1 MAELKQGVEYYSE
14 GDFYIYIEDVPSMPE
29 FAVVREGGDDGYITV
44 VRKNN
49 LIPKEE
55 SWQWQQKQKYADEL
69 RLVAAKAEENLD
81 KLKDRLVDKALQ
93 ALSSRMKFNALFGK
107 GGNVAWAGLVIE
119 ELEKL
124 VKEKADDVIKGKDG
138 KEVF

>member
-1 MAELKQGVEYYSE
+1 MAELKEGVEYYSE

-44 VRKNN
+44 VRKKN

-55 SWQWQQKQKYADEL
+55 SWQWQQKQKHADEL
-69 RLVAAKAEENLD
+69 RLITQKAEENLD
-81 KLKDRLVDKALQ
+81 KLKDKLVDKALI
-93 ALSSRMKFNALFGK
+93 ALASRMKFNALFGK

-119 ELEKL
+119 ELEKI
-124 VKEKADDVIKGKDG
+124 VKDKAEETIKETK
-138 KEVF
+138 